1 MGYGHAKGQPG
12 VPAYTP
18 FVAAGFFA
26 APAEVLTA
34 GHGRV
39 GWIVAEESRSCARLR

>member
-1 MGYGHAKGQPG
+1 MGYGHAKGQPW

-26 APAEVLTA
+26 APAEVLRDA
-34 GHGRV
+34 PFDPFVPWVFMG
-39 GWIVAEESRSCARLR
+39 EEVIRG